1 MCYRCNTMKRPGRT
15 ETLSISML
23 PEPLKLLR
31 RRAKQ
36 AHGGNLSAAIA
47 EAAEFLRRDLAMQEL
62 IVELVKEH
70 GPLTDAERKELGLE
84 LSAATSALRRK
95 RKRAA

>member
-1 MCYRCNTMKRPGRT
+1 
-15 ETLSISML
+15 
-23 PEPLKLLR
+23 
-31 RRAKQ
+31 
-36 AHGGNLSAAIA
+36 
-47 EAAEFLRRDLAMQEL
+47 MQEL